1 MLSFFVRRIVALL
14 GILLISSF
22 LIFSAVYVA
31 PGRPETF
38 LVGGRTVSPSVLASI
53 RAQYGLDD
61 PFFVRYWHW
70 LSSAAQGDFGKSL
83 FTRQD
88 VSVMLMNRLPTTLT
102 LTALAAV
109 LIIVLGVGLGVIAGW
124 RGGLIDTAIVS
135 LSGVGL
141 AIPTFFAAA
150 ILMNLFAVQVRW
162 FPTFGSGEAGLDRLW
177 HLILPSLALALPAI
191 AVVARITRT
200 AVLEERFSERVT
212 TALIRGL
219 RRRLVMRRH
228 VLRNALLPVTTIVG
242 VQIASLIAGATIIE
256 FAFTLNGV
264 GALLVDSVQQKD
276 FAVVQAITLILVAVF
291 GLVNLLVDMLYTVLD
306 PRMRLDGA
314 ST

>member
-1 MLSFFVRRIVALL
+1 MLSFFVRRVVALL
-14 GILLISSF
+14 GILLVSSF
-22 LIFSAVYVA
+22 LIFGAVYVA

-70 LSSAAQGDFGKSL
+70 LSGAVQGDFGKSL

-88 VSVMLMNRLPTTLT
+88 VSEMLASRLPTTLT
-102 LTALAAV
+102 LTGLAAV
-109 LIIVLGVGLGVIAGW
+109 LIIVIGVGLGVTAGW

-150 ILMNLFAVQVRW
+150 ILMNLFAVQVQW
-162 FPTFGSGEAGLDRLW
+162 FPTFGSGDAGLDRLW
-177 HLILPSLALALPAI
+177 HLTLPSIALALPSI

-200 AVLEERFSERVT
+200 AVLEERFSEHVT

-228 VLRNALLPVTTIVG
+228 VLRNALMPVTTIVG

-256 FAFTLNGV
+256 YAFTLNGV

-306 PRMRLDGA
+306 PRMRLGGVR
-314 ST
+314 T

>member
-1 MLSFFVRRIVALL
+1 MLSFFVRRVVALF
-14 GILLISSF
+14 GILAISSF
-22 LIFSAVYVA
+22 LIFAAVYVA

-61 PFFVRYWHW
+61 PFFIRYWNW
-70 LSSAAQGDFGKSL
+70 LSSAVQGDFGKSL

-88 VSVMLMNRLPTTLT
+88 VSEMLSDRLPTTIT
-102 LTALAAV
+102 LTCLAAV
-109 LIIVLGVGLGVIAGW
+109 LIIVFGVGLGVAAGW

-150 ILMNLFAVQVRW
+150 ILMNLFAVQVQW
-162 FPTFGSGEAGLDRLW
+162 FPTFGSGESGLDRLW
-177 HLILPSLALALPAI
+177 HLTLPSIALALPSI

-200 AVLEERFSERVT
+200 AVLEERFSEHVT

-228 VLRNALLPVTTIVG
+228 VLRNAMMPVTTIVG
-242 VQIASLIAGATIIE
+242 VQIASLVAGATIIE
-256 FAFTLNGV
+256 YAFTLNGV

-276 FAVVQAITLILVAVF
+276 FAVVQAITLILVVVF
-291 GLVNLLVDMLYTVLD
+291 GMVNLLVDMLYTVLD

-314 ST
+314 RT